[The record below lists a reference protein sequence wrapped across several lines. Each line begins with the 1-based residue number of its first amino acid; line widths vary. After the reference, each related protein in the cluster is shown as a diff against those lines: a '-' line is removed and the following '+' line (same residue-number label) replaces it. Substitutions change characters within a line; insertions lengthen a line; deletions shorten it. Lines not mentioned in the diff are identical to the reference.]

1 MRNDYAEDRSDAD
14 ELIDEFGQD
23 GLLRRR
29 VTTGP
34 VYDPAEAAPVDHPAV
49 FVVLDYE
56 DREVDGARILATDK
70 RVLIAAG
77 GLAVEPKTSDRL
89 IIGGTS
95 HAIVQVKPFAPA
107 AIVVF
112 WEAQARK

>member
-95 HAIVQVKPFAPA
+95 HAIIQVKPFSPA
-107 AIVVF
+107 GIIVVY
-112 WEAQARK
+112 ELQARR

>member
-29 VTTGP
+29 VTTEG
-34 VYDPAEAAPVDHPAV
+34 DPVDHPAV

-77 GLAVEPKTSDRL
+77 GLAVEPKPSDRL

-95 HAIVQVKPFAPA
+95 HAIIQVKPFSPA
-107 AIVVF
+107 GIVVF
-112 WEAQARK
+112 WEAQTRK